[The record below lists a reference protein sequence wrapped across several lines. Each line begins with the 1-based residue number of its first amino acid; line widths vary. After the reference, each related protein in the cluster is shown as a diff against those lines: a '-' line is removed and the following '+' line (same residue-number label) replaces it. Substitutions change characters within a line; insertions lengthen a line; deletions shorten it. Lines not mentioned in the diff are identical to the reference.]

1 MGAETGP
8 SGMAGGGERDGGE
21 ARMLG
26 TLLPALPSENGQ
38 HRMQYLRRRQLT
50 KEQTKHAQSP
60 GCAFMGPL
68 DPVFTTGGSCRFWLY
83 AGWTCPGMGYMLERS
98 CA

>member
-8 SGMAGGGERDGGE
+8 SGMTGGEERDGGE

-38 HRMQYLRRRQLT
+38 HRMQYLRRRQFCIRASGWKANQL
-50 KEQTKHAQSP
+50 
-60 GCAFMGPL
+60 ML
-68 DPVFTTGGSCRFWLY
+68 LY
-83 AGWTCPGMGYMLERS
+83 RILGVS
-98 CA
+98 D